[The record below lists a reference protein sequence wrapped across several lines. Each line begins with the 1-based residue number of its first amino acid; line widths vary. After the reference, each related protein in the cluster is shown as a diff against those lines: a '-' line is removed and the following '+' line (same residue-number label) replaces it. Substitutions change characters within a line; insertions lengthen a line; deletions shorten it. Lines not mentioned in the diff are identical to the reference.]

1 MGRPVIQ
8 GETLEARF
16 FDACTVRMAV
26 LKEVELTLALAP
38 EMEVEACEKACA
50 VAEFMS
56 MSADRVDEVR
66 MAMIEACINAIEHSH
81 ATDGQLHIHIAV
93 LGDQQPETLQVT
105 VRDSGIGFDPEK
117 LVQPR
122 IEEKINS
129 DSKRGWGLRIIEG
142 LMDSVRVETSAGGTA
157 VIMSKALHDPAAASA

>member
-1 MGRPVIQ
+1 
-8 GETLEARF
+8 
-16 FDACTVRMAV
+16 MAV

-81 ATDGQLHIHIAV
+81 ASDGQLQIHIAV
-93 LGDQQPETLQVT
+93 LGEGKPETLQVT
-105 VRDSGIGFDPEK
+105 VRDSGVGFDPEK

-122 IEEKINS
+122 IEDKINS

-142 LMDSVRVETSAGGTA
+142 LMDSVEVRTGEDGTA
-157 VIMSKALHDPAAASA
+157 VIMSKALHGSAAEEAASASGL